1 METKNNTMAIE
12 VKSVKIIEVVVDYE
26 GVYIEV
32 SGRVEK
38 TTIKMG
44 FDFFLNKDGK
54 AVHRMQRLDRN
65 GGDYDYINM
74 IAEAFK
80 YMFINDLMNAIPKM

>member
-1 METKNNTMAIE
+1 METKNTMAIE
-12 VKSVKIIEVVVDYE
+12 VKNVKITEVVVDYE

-32 SGRVEK
+32 SGRIERK
-38 TTIKMG
+38 TIKMG
-44 FDFFLNKDGK
+44 FDFFLSKDGK
-54 AVHRMQRLDRN
+54 ATHRMQRLDRN

-80 YMFINDLMNAIPKM
+80 YMFIHDLMNAIPKI